1 MGGLRVPGKGAPP
14 RIACPTHR
22 ALQSSFRQIPLASGI
37 GAMSLKGLKTLCFA
51 AFLRKLAL
59 RSNAEH
65 PFGMVPAKCGTVQ
78 TEQAMLACQSS
89 AKFSQLLKCLGVC
102 R

>member
-1 MGGLRVPGKGAPP
+1 MGVLRVFGKGALL

-37 GAMSLKGLKTLCFA
+37 GAMSLKGLKTLCFS

-65 PFGMVPAKCGTVQ
+65 SFGMVPAK
-78 TEQAMLACQSS
+78 
-89 AKFSQLLKCLGVC
+89 
-102 R
+102 